1 MHHAWWR
8 DFQKNIK
15 SPRSGSENSPSA
27 QLDKLGP
34 DLRDVCHSYSEDTT
48 WLRHWILCLNTV
60 GQHCHHPE
68 YLLRPCR
75 EVLLHTGGGAQSFLA
90 AALPMAQLTSLLPGT
105 DVCAHPFLDEFQGPP
120 VLRDLEQLH
129 GTPLILGQP
138 LTARIMSRTNSVL
151 QGLEICEE

>member
-1 MHHAWWR
+1 MPQLFRRHHLVEALDTLSQHCR
-8 DFQKNIK
+8 TAL
-15 SPRSGSENSPSA
+15 SPSRVSVTA
-27 QLDKLGP
+27 MQGG
-34 DLRDVCHSYSEDTT
+34 VS
-48 WLRHWILCLNTV
+48 N
-60 GQHCHHPE
+60 
-68 YLLRPCR
+68 LRPMGQMR
-75 EVLLHTGGGAQSFLA
+75 LRMAKNMAQHKIVLLHTGGGAQSFLA

-151 QGLEICEE
+151 QSLLLPSLPLVPDHVS